1 MRQLCFPFFNQLA
14 VTPRWKFMARRVVRL
29 LHEFESENPFGRPP
43 RRRRVALLLHVANKC
58 WEAAITHSIQPQ
70 WGEVRKKK
78 LYTTLEGVAACC

>member
-43 RRRRVALLLHVANKC
+43 RRRRIARLLHLANRC
-58 WEAAITHSIQPQ
+58 CEAAISYPIQLQ
-70 WGEVRKKK
+70 G
-78 LYTTLEGVAACC
+78 